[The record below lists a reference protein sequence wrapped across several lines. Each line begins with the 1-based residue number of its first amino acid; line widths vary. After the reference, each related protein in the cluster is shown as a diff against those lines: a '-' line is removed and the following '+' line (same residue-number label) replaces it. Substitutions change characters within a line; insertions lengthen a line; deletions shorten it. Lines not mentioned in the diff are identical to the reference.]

1 MLSDE
6 FNRYAPLNGGLF
18 LINGVY
24 VFVPAPPAQVFGQPL
39 FGLFADQTKAEDAED
54 ERQPF
59 ECYDDWRE
67 RISPFAPSR
76 LPNPF

>member
-6 FNRYAPLNGGLF
+6 FNRYAPLY
-18 LINGVY
+18 GVK
-24 VFVPAPPAQVFGQPL
+24 PLLGAQPL
-39 FGLFADQTKAEDAED
+39 FGLFAGQTEAEEAED

-59 ECYDDWRE
+59 ESYDDWRE

>member
-1 MLSDE
+1 MLSYE
-6 FNRYAPLNGGLF
+6 FNRYAPLY
-18 LINGVY
+18 GVKPLLG
-24 VFVPAPPAQVFGQPL
+24 VQPL
-39 FGLFADQTKAEDAED
+39 FGLFTGQTEAEEAED

-67 RISPFAPSR
+67 RISPFASSR